1 MSPGID
7 ALLEQARAG
16 LHRLTPQQT
25 VEAVRG
31 GALLVDTR
39 TELQRREQGDLPGA
53 VVIDRTVLEWRLDPA
68 SAWRIPEA
76 TGYDREIVLVCRQG
90 YSSSLAAASL
100 QTLGLRRATDMIGG
114 VDAWLAA
121 GLPTHRPPR
130 RHPPLSLP
138 TLPSSDHPGA
148 SVCARSPL
156 DPGNRPAPSWTMAP
170 ATTIGARSCRES
182 SPSPV
187 PQGTVKAVRTGRRAG

>member
-39 TELQRREQGDLPGA
+39 TDTQRREQGDLPGA

-121 GLPTHRPPR
+121 GLPT
-130 RHPPLSLP
+130 
-138 TLPSSDHPGA
+138 TD
-148 SVCARSPL
+148 
-156 DPGNRPAPSWTMAP
+156 RPADIRP
-170 ATTIGARSCRES
+170 
-182 SPSPV
+182 
-187 PQGTVKAVRTGRRAG
+187 